1 MAVST
6 DRTGRLR
13 GDHRRRGNVR
23 GMAAD
28 SALDFTGKTVIVT
41 GGTKGLGQGITTAFL
56 ERGANVVICARN
68 APEVPVGVGG
78 REAVFVQCDVRDPEQ
93 VKAVAQAAIERFGR
107 IDVLVNNAGGAP
119 PADSATVSPRFNE
132 RIIAL
137 NLLAPIT
144 FAQAVYTAMTAQDTG
159 GVILNIASVS
169 GTRPNPAGV
178 AYGAAKAGLLNV
190 AETLATEWG
199 PKIRVLTVT
208 VGLIVTDEAHLYYG
222 DAEGTARVANTIPAR
237 RMGTPADIADVVL
250 FLASPMARWM
260 TGTNVMVHGGGEIPA
275 YLAASTGEVTR
286 VHKA

>member
-1 MAVST
+1 M
-6 DRTGRLR
+6 
-13 GDHRRRGNVR
+13 
-23 GMAAD
+23 
-28 SALDFTGKTVIVT
+28 T
-41 GGTKGLGQGITTAFL
+41 GGTKGIGRVITTTFL
-56 ERGANVVICARN
+56 EHGADVVICARN
-68 APEVPVGVGG
+68 APDTPVAASG
-78 REAVFVQCDVRDPEQ
+78 REAVFVPCDVRDPEQ
-93 VKAVAQAAIERFGR
+93 VKAVANTAIARYGR

-144 FAQAVYTAMTAQDTG
+144 FAQAVHDAMTAQETG
-159 GVILNIASVS
+159 GVILNISSVS
-169 GTRPNPAGV
+169 GLRPNPAGV

-208 VGLIVTDEAHLYYG
+208 VGLIVTEEAHLYYG
-222 DAEGTARVANTIPAR
+222 DDEGMARVADTIPAR
-237 RMGTPADIADVVL
+237 RMGTPEDIADVVL

-275 YLAASTGEVTR
+275 YLGASTGEVTQVR
-286 VHKA
+286 KS

>member
-1 MAVST
+1 
-6 DRTGRLR
+6 
-13 GDHRRRGNVR
+13 
-23 GMAAD
+23 MAAD

-68 APEVPVGVGG
+68 APEAPVGVGD

-93 VKAVAQAAIERFGR
+93 VKAVAQAAIDRFGR

-144 FAQAVYTAMTAQDTG
+144 FAQAVHGAMTAQDTG

-286 VHKA
+286 VHKP